1 MTTSPLVS
9 CESFCQLKSVQVWNF
24 SVFLTLDDDDGDQ
37 GGFAKYSKVLF
48 RNISFSCSRPS
59 TCRIHQISQCAQNR
73 FIGFWLLMVLN
84 EHLWPLTLKALDD
97 LLHVYSDK
105 QFHARDLLHIR
116 KPIIWISSAIA
127 IVPRFRFLNPSL
139 NVPHK
144 LYLGDR
150 VD

>member
-1 MTTSPLVS
+1 MM
-9 CESFCQLKSVQVWNF
+9 
-24 SVFLTLDDDDGDQ
+24 
-37 GGFAKYSKVLF
+37 
-48 RNISFSCSRPS
+48 I
-59 TCRIHQISQCAQNR
+59 
-73 FIGFWLLMVLN
+73 LN

-97 LLHVYSDK
+97 LLHVYSAQ